1 MGLGKYIWCWVDNK
15 GTIWPNGRGKDWDYA
30 MSCAEKDYPDKY
42 KLYELIEVV
51 KGTTPP
57 KEPKHE

>member
-1 MGLGKYIWCWVDNK
+1 MGLGKYVWCRVFEDGAK
-15 GTIWPNGRGKDWDYA
+15 WPIGRGKDWDYV

-42 KLYELIEVV
+42 RLYELIEVV